1 MTIKASEV
9 KLLREKTGLGM
20 MECKNAL
27 VESKGDLELAITNLR
42 KNSALKAEKKSSRTA
57 AEGRIISKIDSSEN
71 LAVILE
77 VNCETDFVAKDDSFI
92 EFCEEALDFCLQN
105 PDSSLAQLSEEKL
118 EEKRQALIQKI
129 GENIVVR
136 RREIIKSDNLY
147 SYVHGNNKI
156 GSIVSIDQENK
167 NTGEDIAMHIAASS
181 PLVIDPND
189 LDETL
194 VSKEEEI
201 IKAQVADSDKP
212 ENIVE
217 KMVLGRLEKF
227 KSEVSLLNQP
237 FVKDPSKNI
246 KTLLEEQ
253 NLNVLNFHRYELGE
267 GIEVNKIDFAEEVKS
282 QLEN

>member
-1 MTIKASEV
+1 
-9 KLLREKTGLGM
+9 
-20 MECKNAL
+20 
-27 VESKGDLELAITNLR
+27 
-42 KNSALKAEKKSSRTA
+42 
-57 AEGRIISKIDSSEN
+57 
-71 LAVILE
+71 
-77 VNCETDFVAKDDSFI
+77 
-92 EFCEEALDFCLQN
+92 
-105 PDSSLAQLSEEKL
+105 
-118 EEKRQALIQKI
+118 
-129 GENIVVR
+129 
-136 RREIIKSDNLY
+136 
-147 SYVHGNNKI
+147 
-156 GSIVSIDQENK
+156 
-167 NTGEDIAMHIAASS
+167 MHIAASS

-194 VSKEEEI
+194 ESKEEEI

-217 KMVLGRLEKF
+217 KMVMGRLEKF

-246 KTLLEEQ
+246 KTFLEEQ

>member
-27 VESKGDLELAITNLR
+27 VESKGDIELAITNLR

-92 EFCEEALDFCLQN
+92 EFCEEVLDFCLQN

-217 KMVLGRLEKF
+217 KMVMGRLEKF

>member
-27 VESKGDLELAITNLR
+27 VESKGDIELAITNLR

-156 GSIVSIDQENK
+156 GSIVSLDQENK

>member
-27 VESKGDLELAITNLR
+27 VESKGDIELAITNLR

-156 GSIVSIDQENK
+156 GSIVSINQENK
-167 NTGEDIAMHIAASS
+167 NAGEDIAMHIAASS

-189 LDETL
+189 LDENL

-217 KMVLGRLEKF
+217 KMVIGRLEKF

>member
-27 VESKGDLELAITNLR
+27 VESKGDIELAITNLR

-156 GSIVSIDQENK
+156 GSIVSLDQENK

-194 VSKEEEI
+194 VTKEEEI

>member
-27 VESKGDLELAITNLR
+27 VESKGDIELAITNLR

-92 EFCEEALDFCLQN
+92 EFCEEALDFCIQN

-217 KMVLGRLEKF
+217 KMVIGRLEKF

>member
-1 MTIKASEV
+1 
-9 KLLREKTGLGM
+9 
-20 MECKNAL
+20 
-27 VESKGDLELAITNLR
+27 
-42 KNSALKAEKKSSRTA
+42 
-57 AEGRIISKIDSSEN
+57 

-156 GSIVSIDQENK
+156 GSIVSLDQENK

-181 PLVIDPND
+181 PLVIYPND

-194 VSKEEEI
+194 VTKEEEI

-217 KMVLGRLEKF
+217 KMVIGRLEKF

>member
-27 VESKGDLELAITNLR
+27 VESKGDIELAITNLR

-77 VNCETDFVAKDDSFI
+77 VNCETDFVAKDESFI
-92 EFCEEALDFCLQN
+92 EFWEEALDSCLQN

-189 LDETL
+189 LDENL

-217 KMVLGRLEKF
+217 KMVMGRLEKF

>member
-92 EFCEEALDFCLQN
+92 EFCEEVLDSCIQN
-105 PDSSLAQLSEEKL
+105 PDSSLTQLSEEKL

-189 LDETL
+189 LDENL

-217 KMVLGRLEKF
+217 KMVIGRLEKF

>member
-27 VESKGDLELAITNLR
+27 VESKGDIELAITNLR

-189 LDETL
+189 LDENL

-217 KMVLGRLEKF
+217 KMVIGRLEKF

>member
-27 VESKGDLELAITNLR
+27 VESKGDIELAITNLR

-181 PLVIDPND
+181 PLVINSND
-189 LDETL
+189 LDENL

-217 KMVLGRLEKF
+217 KMVMGRLEKF

-267 GIEVNKIDFAEEVKS
+267 GIEINKIDFAEEVKS

>member
-27 VESKGDLELAITNLR
+27 VESKGDIELAITNLR

-92 EFCEEALDFCLQN
+92 EFCEEALDFCIQN

-217 KMVLGRLEKF
+217 KMVMGRLEKF

-246 KTLLEEQ
+246 KTLLEEE

>member
-201 IKAQVADSDKP
+201 IKAQVANSDKP

>member
-27 VESKGDLELAITNLR
+27 VESKGDIELAITNLR

-217 KMVLGRLEKF
+217 KMVIGRLEKF

>member
-77 VNCETDFVAKDDSFI
+77 INCETDFVAKDESFI
-92 EFCEEALDFCLQN
+92 EFWEEALDSCLQN

-129 GENIVVR
+129 GENIVIR

-189 LDETL
+189 LDENL

-217 KMVLGRLEKF
+217 KMVMGRLEKF

>member
-27 VESKGDLELAITNLR
+27 VESKGDIELAITNLR

-156 GSIVSIDQENK
+156 GSIVSLDQENK

-189 LDETL
+189 LDENL

-217 KMVLGRLEKF
+217 KMVIGRLEKF

>member
-27 VESKGDLELAITNLR
+27 VESKGDIELAITNLR

-77 VNCETDFVAKDDSFI
+77 VNCEIDFVAKDDSFI

>member
-27 VESKGDLELAITNLR
+27 VESKGDIELAITNLR

-92 EFCEEALDFCLQN
+92 EFCEEVLDSCIQN
-105 PDSSLAQLSEEKL
+105 PDSSLTQLSEEKL

-189 LDETL
+189 LDENL

-217 KMVLGRLEKF
+217 KMVIGRLEKF

>member
-27 VESKGDLELAITNLR
+27 VESKGDIELAITNLR

-92 EFCEEALDFCLQN
+92 EFCEEVLDSCLQN

-181 PLVIDPND
+181 PLVINPND
-189 LDETL
+189 LEENL
-194 VSKEEEI
+194 VSNEVEI
-201 IKAQVADSDKP
+201 IIAQVADSDKP

-217 KMVLGRLEKF
+217 KMVMGRLEKF

-237 FVKDPSKNI
+237 FVKDPSKKVDDLVKEND
-246 KTLLEEQ
+246 
-253 NLNVLNFHRYELGE
+253 NVVLKFFRYELGE
-267 GIEVNKIDFAEEVKS
+267 GIEVEKMDFAEEVKS
-282 QLEN
+282 QLEK

>member
-92 EFCEEALDFCLQN
+92 EFCEEVLDSCIQN
-105 PDSSLAQLSEEKL
+105 PDSSLDQLSEEKL

-156 GSIVSIDQENK
+156 GSIVSLDQENK

-189 LDETL
+189 LDENL

-217 KMVLGRLEKF
+217 KMVIGRLEKF

>member
-27 VESKGDLELAITNLR
+27 VESKGDIELAITNLR

-201 IKAQVADSDKP
+201 IKAQVANSDKP

>member
-194 VSKEEEI
+194 VTKEEEI

-217 KMVLGRLEKF
+217 KMVIGRLEKF

-267 GIEVNKIDFAEEVKS
+267 GIEVNKIDFVEEVKS

>member
-27 VESKGDLELAITNLR
+27 VESKGDIELAITNLR

-194 VSKEEEI
+194 VTKEEEI

>member
-27 VESKGDLELAITNLR
+27 VESKGDIELAITNLR

-92 EFCEEALDFCLQN
+92 EFCEEALDFCIQN

-217 KMVLGRLEKF
+217 KMVTGRLEKF

>member
-57 AEGRIISKIDSSEN
+57 AEGRIISKIDSSGN

-237 FVKDPSKNI
+237 FVKDPSK
-246 KTLLEEQ
+246 K
-253 NLNVLNFHRYELGE
+253 Y
-267 GIEVNKIDFAEEVKS
+267 
-282 QLEN
+282 